1 MAKKSEI
8 DLNLNQSLENNNS
21 NIVDIIDDSRQNKSK
36 DKKETKKSRSNS
48 NDNDSEDLQQDFFNA
63 LQDVMGD
70 KLSVNSMDIF
80 DPVPF
85 FISTGSYAI
94 NWIISNDMLNGG
106 FPATKLSLI
115 VGESGKGKSLM
126 ATVALGNN
134 IKQHGGHSINIDVE
148 ESVNS
153 KEFLAQIVGSEEIA
167 KQIRFIGASRDKNGN
182 IMPIT
187 VEKLASIYNKLIDF
201 QMSSKYASKSLCVL
215 TDSFSALTTKKEY
228 EDTRADK
235 DTRDMTAQ
243 QTMRRTLRVVTQSLR
258 HANMTL
264 IGIGQMTANINTGV
278 LFAPKTKMSV
288 KGSGPEY
295 WSSLIL
301 QMISD
306 KEIINAKT
314 GVPVG
319 IKMRLKTTKNR
330 IKFKGRSAWLHFY
343 FKRGIDPYGGLP
355 ELLATYGIFKASSK
369 PSKTFDYSPTTT
381 FTYETHDKNGN
392 EIKLKFKASEFKR
405 IVEENGGE
413 AFIKKLNDELN
424 AVYED
429 TLDSQNIEEL
439 LSSDDFEDVVSD
451 DEYDEEGDYDIDS
464 LEE

>member
-1 MAKKSEI
+1 MAKRIETELNSEHDDQI
-8 DLNLNQSLENNNS
+8 ELGDV
-21 NIVDIIDDSRQNKSK
+21 VDTKKEKKQKEPKEKK
-36 DKKETKKSRSNS
+36 DKKKEKEALPK
-48 NDNDSEDLQQDFFNA
+48 DFFDA

-70 KLSVNSMDIF
+70 KFSMNNMDTF
-80 DPVPF
+80 EPVPF

-94 NWIISNDMLNGG
+94 NWIIANDMLHGG
-106 FPATKLSLI
+106 FPATKLSL
-115 VGESGKGKSLM
+115 VTGESGKGKSLM
-126 ATVALGNN
+126 STVALGNN
-134 IKQHGGHSINIDVE
+134 IRNHEGHSINIDVE

-153 KEFLAQIVGSEEIA
+153 KEFLSQIVGSEAIA
-167 KQIRFIGASRDKNGN
+167 KQIRFIGATPDKNGS
-182 IMPIT
+182 IIPIT
-187 VEKLASIYNKLIDF
+187 IERLASIYNKLIDF
-201 QMSSKYASKSLCVL
+201 QMSSKDASKSLCVL

-243 QTMRRTLRVVTQSLR
+243 QTMRRMLRVVTQSLR
-258 HANMTL
+258 HANMTI
-264 IGIGQMTANINTGV
+264 IGIGQMTANIGV
-278 LFAPKTKMSV
+278 MFGPKTTMSV

-314 GVPVG
+314 GVPIG

-355 ELLATYGIFKASSK
+355 ELLATYGVFKASSK
-369 PSKTFDYSPTTT
+369 PSKSFDYTPTTT
-381 FTYETHDKNGN
+381 FTYETEDENGK
-392 EIKLKFKASEFKR
+392 EIKLKFKSAEFKR

-413 AFIKKLNDELN
+413 QFIIKLNEELN
-424 AVYED
+424 NVYED
-429 TLDSQNIEEL
+429 SLDDQNLEEL
-439 LSSDDFEDVVSD
+439 LDSDEFEDSLED
-451 DEYDEEGDYDIDS
+451 GNYDIDDDI
-464 LEE
+464 E

>member
-1 MAKKSEI
+1 MAKKNNTELSSGLDDENELEGLTPSEESE
-8 DLNLNQSLENNNS
+8 D
-21 NIVDIIDDSRQNKSK
+21 KPKK
-36 DKKETKKSRSNS
+36 DKKEKEPKEKKAKKEKEKKEALPR
-48 NDNDSEDLQQDFFNA
+48 DFFDA

-70 KLSVNSMDIF
+70 KFDMHNMDTF
-80 DPVPF
+80 EPVPF

-94 NWIISNDMLNGG
+94 NWIIANDMLNGG
-106 FPATKLSLI
+106 FPATKLSL
-115 VGESGKGKSLM
+115 VTGESGKGKSLM
-126 ATVALGNN
+126 STVALGNN
-134 IKQHGGHSINIDVE
+134 IRNHKGHSINIDVE

-167 KQIRFIGASRDKNGN
+167 KQIRFIGATPDKNGT
-182 IMPIT
+182 IIPIT
-187 VEKLASIYNKLIDF
+187 IERLATIYNKLIDF
-201 QMSSKYASKSLCVL
+201 QMSSKDASKSLCVL

-243 QTMRRTLRVVTQSLR
+243 QTMRRMLRVVTQSLR
-258 HANMTL
+258 HANMTI
-264 IGIGQMTANINTGV
+264 IGIGQMTANIGV
-278 LFAPKTKMSV
+278 MFGPKTTMSV

-314 GVPVG
+314 GVPIG

-355 ELLATYGIFKASSK
+355 ELLATYGVFTASSK
-369 PSKTFDYSPTTT
+369 ASKSFDYTPTTT
-381 FTYETHDKNGN
+381 FTYIFEDDNGD
-392 EIKLKFKASEFKR
+392 EKKLKFKSSEFKR

-413 AFIKKLNDELN
+413 EFIKRLNKELN
-424 AVYED
+424 VVYED
-429 TLDSQNIEEL
+429 SLDDQNLEEL
-439 LSSDDFEDVVSD
+439 LDADEFEESLDADGSYDIEDV
-451 DEYDEEGDYDIDS
+451 E
-464 LEE
+464 